1 MEIKS
6 IIVIFAKVF
15 FSFPV
20 NIAYWL
26 VLVLIGFQYYRLINN
41 ETKLLGRPRNSVW
54 EQLLSSALYGIA
66 GGFFAAVLLFI
77 SGISLFEIGIQYVWP
92 LALLLLFIHPR
103 FLCFAYAGGI
113 VGAAAALVQLLGRS
127 WPLLRAGIFSGLFN
141 LYIPGLLALIGIL
154 HLTESLLIALS
165 GHLYPSPVYLET
177 EHGIVGAFSLQKF
190 WILPLVGM
198 VAEVVSVAEA
208 AGGAAMPEWWP
219 LFAGRL
225 TAEPGFTLLYYLLPV
240 VAGLGYGDIC
250 ISSTPRQK
258 AKRSALSLA
267 GYSLLLLAL
276 AFTAEHW
283 SPAAFLA
290 ALFAPFGHE
299 FLIKAGNKRE
309 FAGTPLYVPPAVG
322 VKVMDL
328 FADSAAGAA
337 GMRPGD
343 VIVNLNGCPVS
354 DLHSFREQLRTA
366 WLPLQLLV
374 QRDGREK
381 LIVIDSTLDL
391 GIIPMPDRNMSRFMK
406 IRQQLEIIRI
416 LKKKLQG
423 LRRR

>member
-1 MEIKS
+1 
-6 IIVIFAKVF
+6 
-15 FSFPV
+15 
-20 NIAYWL
+20 
-26 VLVLIGFQYYRLINN
+26 
-41 ETKLLGRPRNSVW
+41 
-54 EQLLSSALYGIA
+54 
-66 GGFFAAVLLFI
+66 
-77 SGISLFEIGIQYVWP
+77 
-92 LALLLLFIHPR
+92 
-103 FLCFAYAGGI
+103 
-113 VGAAAALVQLLGRS
+113 
-127 WPLLRAGIFSGLFN
+127 
-141 LYIPGLLALIGIL
+141 
-154 HLTESLLIALS
+154 
-165 GHLYPSPVYLET
+165 
-177 EHGIVGAFSLQKF
+177 
-190 WILPLVGM
+190 
-198 VAEVVSVAEA
+198 
-208 AGGAAMPEWWP
+208 
-219 LFAGRL
+219 
-225 TAEPGFTLLYYLLPV
+225 
-240 VAGLGYGDIC
+240 LGYGDIC

-309 FAGTPLYVPPAVG
+309 FAGTPLCVPPAVG

-374 QRDGREK
+374 KRDGREK

>member
-208 AGGAAMPEWWP
+208 AGGGYAGMVAALCRPFDCRTRVH
-219 LFAGRL
+219 FALLSAARGCRIGLWRYLHLLYSPAEGKKIRPFPGRVQS
-225 TAEPGFTLLYYLLPV
+225 AAFGPGFYCRTLVSCRIP
-240 VAGLGYGDIC
+240 C
-250 ISSTPRQK
+250 
-258 AKRSALSLA
+258 
-267 GYSLLLLAL
+267 
-276 AFTAEHW
+276 
-283 SPAAFLA
+283 
-290 ALFAPFGHE
+290 
-299 FLIKAGNKRE
+299 
-309 FAGTPLYVPPAVG
+309 
-322 VKVMDL
+322 
-328 FADSAAGAA
+328 
-337 GMRPGD
+337 
-343 VIVNLNGCPVS
+343 CPVC
-354 DLHSFREQLRTA
+354 SFWT
-366 WLPLQLLV
+366 
-374 QRDGREK
+374 
-381 LIVIDSTLDL
+381 
-391 GIIPMPDRNMSRFMK
+391 
-406 IRQQLEIIRI
+406 
-416 LKKKLQG
+416 
-423 LRRR
+423 